1 MLKSW
6 TLIISLHAVIATA
19 TIALGTFN
27 AVRMVRGDAVHK
39 AVGRIWASMML
50 FVSVTGLFI
59 IQTHEPIDIFLG
71 GLAIWTIF
79 SICAGIY
86 HAKRGNI
93 DAHKAYMLGSYFGL
107 LGAFVGVIV
116 VPSRRV
122 PSWFLAHPTQ
132 MTLIAVS
139 IIAVSGFVVSL
150 LIQTNGRPLVQSK
163 KGIRKSSRA

>member
-71 GLAIWTIF
+71 GLAIWT
-79 SICAGIY
+79 IY